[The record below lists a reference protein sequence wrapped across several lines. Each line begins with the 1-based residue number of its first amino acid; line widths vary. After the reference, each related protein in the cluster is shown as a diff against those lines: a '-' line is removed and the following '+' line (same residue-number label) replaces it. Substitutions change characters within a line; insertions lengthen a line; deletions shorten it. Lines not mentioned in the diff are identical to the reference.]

1 MRCRVP
7 VHLYFQRLRPSV
19 FGMIEVKHF
28 SYYYGKQK
36 AVDDV
41 SFTVP
46 SGEIVALIGPNG
58 AGKSTTMKVLT
69 TLLKPACGE
78 IRVAGFDV
86 VNEPM
91 RVREKLGYLPE
102 TNPLYG
108 DMLVADALHSMA
120 EQHFV
125 PHKAIPNAVA
135 RVVLLCDLR
144 RVMHK
149 RIDDL
154 SKGYRQRVG
163 IAQAII
169 HEPDT
174 LILDE
179 ATTGLDPNQVQD
191 IRDLILE
198 IGKDKT
204 VLMSTHILQEVQA
217 IAKRMILLDHGK
229 VACDGI
235 ISDVSEDVAR
245 KLGRPSASLEDIFR
259 WFTGRNKPTNQ
270 SSR

>member
-1 MRCRVP
+1 
-7 VHLYFQRLRPSV
+7 
-19 FGMIEVKHF
+19 MIEVKHF
-28 SYYYGKQK
+28 SYVYGTQV
-36 AVDDV
+36 AVDDI

-46 SGEIVALIGPNG
+46 KGEIVALVGPNG

-69 TLLKPACGE
+69 TLMKPACGE
-78 IRVAGFDV
+78 IRISGFDV
-86 VNEPM
+86 VTQPA

-102 TNPLYG
+102 NNPLYG
-108 DMLVADALHSMA
+108 DMIVADALRSMA

-125 PHKAIPNAVA
+125 PRKAIPDAVE
-135 RVVLLCDLR
+135 RVVRACDLR

-149 RIDDL
+149 QIDDL

-169 HEPDT
+169 HDPET

-179 ATTGLDPNQVQD
+179 ATTGLDPNQVLD
-191 IRDLILE
+191 IRDLILD

-217 IAKRMILLDHGK
+217 TAKRIILLDHGK
-229 VACDGI
+229 IVCDGRI
-235 ISDVSEDVAR
+235 DALLVEVA
-245 KLGRPSASLEDIFR
+245 KQLEKPSATLEELFA
-259 WFTGRNKPTNQ
+259 WFTGRIPKKSQDPKE
-270 SSR
+270 R